1 MNYQTVASKINDF
14 MSFQAQIQQ
23 MTAELK
29 DLEANPP
36 KIDKEVL
43 TWEEAVAF
51 AESEKNYAEQL
62 EKLHMGIANRQSIVQ
77 NKEQEIGEMLPVKD
91 RYILFEI
98 KDEDPAKIQTY
109 KIGYFPNSYGFRMEK
124 IEKE

>member
-1 MNYQTVASKINDF
+1 MNYQTVAQKINDF

-29 DLEANPP
+29 DLEGNPP

-62 EKLHMGIANRQSIVQ
+62 EKLRMGIANRQSIVQ

-98 KDEDPAKIQTY
+98 KDEDPSKIQTY

-124 IEKE
+124 IEQE